1 MRNAWLR
8 LLQPDEV
15 GWLLCVSPPLTLWL
29 IYRIMRCFDAF
40 ISWSWRG
47 RRIAKWFLS
56 QQLNEDRSLSPL
68 SSTDDRLR
76 FCPIWLPH
84 DRQRNINEFAWE
96 IAFAREMCEKIPF
109 VIFSILHRFRIPQ
122 RRPKCHSI
130 GEWEKNNRTGSQIN
144 KTRKHFRW
152 ATRGVIRAEPFY
164 CYFSRSTFLWPIIVR
179 GCFSRCAPWGCKS
192 AFLYQNKNV
201 FSVVQS
207 EWDWKVIKGLAGA
220 IAHAAQLFRCRRAH
234 PRH

>member
-8 LLQPDEV
+8 LLQPDVV

-29 IYRIMRCFDAF
+29 IFRVMRCFDAF
-40 ISWSWRG
+40 ISRSWRG

-56 QQLNEDRSLSPL
+56 QLNEDRLLSPL

-130 GEWEKNNRTGSQIN
+130 GEWEKIIALDRKS
-144 KTRKHFRW
+144 TRRESTFD
-152 ATRGVIRAEPFY
+152 GPLEESSEPFY
-164 CYFSRSTFLWPIIVR
+164 CYFNFLVAHHRSRML
-179 GCFSRCAPWGCKS
+179 FSMRS
-192 AFLYQNKNV
+192 LR
-201 FSVVQS
+201 
-207 EWDWKVIKGLAGA
+207 L
-220 IAHAAQLFRCRRAH
+220 
-234 PRH
+234 